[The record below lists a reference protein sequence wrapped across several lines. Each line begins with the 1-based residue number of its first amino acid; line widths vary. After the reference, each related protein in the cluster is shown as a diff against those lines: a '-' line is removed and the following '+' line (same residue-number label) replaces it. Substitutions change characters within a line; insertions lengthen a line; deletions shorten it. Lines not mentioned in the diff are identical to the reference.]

1 MKITLPLIRP
11 ALMVAVL
18 FRTLDAFRIYDAAFI
33 ITRGANDTE
42 TVSILGYNQ
51 LVNRLNLG
59 PRIGRRD
66 PDLRLR
72 DDHRVHLLPL
82 PRREPGTEVTDHDR
96 IHRNAEDP
104 LGDRDRRRPVLR
116 PDPGRLDH
124 LAVAQ
129 GPDDDRRPEVLPDRS
144 GRCDNYSAVFQGG
157 LGFNHA
163 LVNSIGIAMIT
174 TLLALA
180 FASMAAYAIT
190 RLDFPGK
197 TLILA
202 GALAI
207 SMFPAISIVGG
218 LFNVWRVVGLY
229 DTWPGLI
236 LPYLSFSLPLS
247 IYIAVGVLPRDPVGP
262 REGGADG
269 RRDGRAGV
277 PAGDPAAGDA
287 GRVHRRHPRR
297 SSSAWNDF
305 LFANVLTSTD
315 AARTA
320 PVALSFF
327 RGASQFTDP
336 SGAIAA
342 GAVVVTIPILI
353 MVLIF
358 QRRIVS
364 GLTAG
369 AVKG

>member
-1 MKITLPLIRP
+1 MTESTQRQKILWVIGTF
-11 ALMVAVL
+11 VVL
-18 FRTLDAFRIYDAAFI
+18 FYALVPVAWI
-33 ITRGANDTE
+33 ISLSLKDPTT
-42 TVSILGYNQ
+42 
-51 LVNRLNLG
+51 
-59 PRIGRRD
+59 IGD
-66 PDLRLR
+66 QKF
-72 DDHRVHLLPL
+72 LP
-82 PRREPGTEVTDHDR
+82 TKTTW
-96 IHRNAEDP
+96 
-104 LGDRDRRRPVLR
+104 
-116 PDPGRLDH
+116 
-124 LAVAQ
+124 
-129 GPDDDRRPEVLPDRS
+129 
-144 GRCDNYSAVFQGG
+144 DNYSAVFQGG

-163 LVNSIGIAMIT
+163 LVNSIGIALIT
-174 TLLALA
+174 TLIALV

-190 RLDFPGK
+190 RLEFPGK

-202 GALAI
+202 GALAV

-247 IYIAVGVLPRDPVGP
+247 IYILSAFFREIPWDLEKAAQMDGATGAQAFRRVILPLAMPGVFT
-262 REGGADG
+262 
-269 RRDGRAGV
+269 AGILV
-277 PAGDPAAGDA
+277 FI
-287 GRVHRRHPRR
+287 
-297 SSSAWNDF
+297 SAWNDF

-364 GLTAG
+364 GLTSG

>member
-1 MKITLPLIRP
+1 MDENTPRQKTLWVL
-11 ALMVAVL
+11 AVVAVL
-18 FRTLDAFRIYDAAFI
+18 VYALVPVLWILSLSLKAPETIGDGRFIPSKWTLDNYESVFSTGIFNAALI
-33 ITRGANDTE
+33 
-42 TVSILGYNQ
+42 
-51 LVNRLNLG
+51 
-59 PRIGRRD
+59 
-66 PDLRLR
+66 
-72 DDHRVHLLPL
+72 
-82 PRREPGTEVTDHDR
+82 
-96 IHRNAEDP
+96 
-104 LGDRDRRRPVLR
+104 
-116 PDPGRLDH
+116 
-124 LAVAQ
+124 
-129 GPDDDRRPEVLPDRS
+129 
-144 GRCDNYSAVFQGG
+144 
-157 LGFNHA
+157 
-163 LVNSIGIAMIT
+163 NSIGIALIT
-174 TLLALA
+174 TVISLAL
-180 FASMAAYAIT
+180 ASMAAYAIS

-197 TLILA
+197 AIILA
-202 GALAI
+202 GALAV

-218 LFNVWRVVGLY
+218 LYDVWRQIGLY
-229 DTWPGLI
+229 NTWPGLI

-247 IYIAVGVLPRDPVGP
+247 IYILSAFFREIPWDLEKAAQMDGATGMQAFRQVILPLALPGVFT
-262 REGGADG
+262 
-269 RRDGRAGV
+269 AGILTFI
-277 PAGDPAAGDA
+277 A
-287 GRVHRRHPRR
+287 
-297 SSSAWNDF
+297 AWNDF

>member
-1 MKITLPLIRP
+1 MEQHTPREKTLWTLATI
-11 ALMVAVL
+11 AVL
-18 FRTLDAFRIYDAAFI
+18 TYALIPVIWIISLSLKTPETIGDGRFIPSEWTLDNYDSVFSTGFFTAA
-33 ITRGANDTE
+33 
-42 TVSILGYNQ
+42 
-51 LVNRLNLG
+51 
-59 PRIGRRD
+59 
-66 PDLRLR
+66 LR
-72 DDHRVHLLPL
+72 
-82 PRREPGTEVTDHDR
+82 
-96 IHRNAEDP
+96 
-104 LGDRDRRRPVLR
+104 
-116 PDPGRLDH
+116 
-124 LAVAQ
+124 
-129 GPDDDRRPEVLPDRS
+129 
-144 GRCDNYSAVFQGG
+144 
-157 LGFNHA
+157 
-163 LVNSIGIAMIT
+163 NSIGIAIIS
-174 TLLALA
+174 TLIALV

-197 TLILA
+197 SLILA

-218 LFNVWRVVGLY
+218 LFDLWRRIGLF

-247 IYIAVGVLPRDPVGP
+247 IYILSAFFREIPWDLEKAAQMDGATPMQAFRKVILPLAMPGVFT
-262 REGGADG
+262 
-269 RRDGRAGV
+269 AGILV
-277 PAGDPAAGDA
+277 FIT
-287 GRVHRRHPRR
+287 
-297 SSSAWNDF
+297 AWNDF

-315 AARTA
+315 GSRTA
-320 PVALSFF
+320 PVALAFF

>member
-1 MKITLPLIRP
+1 MTESTPRQKFLWVIGTF
-11 ALMVAVL
+11 VVL
-18 FRTLDAFRIYDAAFI
+18 FYALVPVAWI
-33 ITRGANDTE
+33 
-42 TVSILGYNQ
+42 VSLS
-51 LVNRLNLG
+51 LKD
-59 PRIGRRD
+59 PTTIGDQRFF
-66 PDLRLR
+66 PSK
-72 DDHRVHLLPL
+72 
-82 PRREPGTEVTDHDR
+82 TTW
-96 IHRNAEDP
+96 
-104 LGDRDRRRPVLR
+104 
-116 PDPGRLDH
+116 
-124 LAVAQ
+124 
-129 GPDDDRRPEVLPDRS
+129 
-144 GRCDNYSAVFQGG
+144 DNYSAVFQGG

-163 LVNSIGIAMIT
+163 LVNSIGIALIT
-174 TLLALA
+174 TLIALI

-202 GALAI
+202 GALAV

-218 LFNVWRVVGLY
+218 LFNVWRVIGLY

-247 IYIAVGVLPRDPVGP
+247 IYILSAFFREIPWDLEKAAQMDGATGAQAFRRVILPLAMPGVFT
-262 REGGADG
+262 
-269 RRDGRAGV
+269 AGILV
-277 PAGDPAAGDA
+277 FI
-287 GRVHRRHPRR
+287 
-297 SSSAWNDF
+297 SAWNDF
-305 LFANVLTSTD
+305 LFANVLTATD
-315 AARTA
+315 RARTA
-320 PVALSFF
+320 PVALSYF

-342 GAVVVTIPILI
+342 GAVVVTTPILI

>member
-1 MKITLPLIRP
+1 MEDTTQRRKVLWGLGTVLVLAYALI
-11 ALMVAVL
+11 
-18 FRTLDAFRIYDAAFI
+18 
-33 ITRGANDTE
+33 
-42 TVSILGYNQ
+42 
-51 LVNRLNLG
+51 
-59 PRIGRRD
+59 
-66 PDLRLR
+66 
-72 DDHRVHLLPL
+72 
-82 PRREPGTEVTDHDR
+82 
-96 IHRNAEDP
+96 
-104 LGDRDRRRPVLR
+104 PVLWIMSLSFK
-116 PDPGRLDH
+116 DPTTIGD
-124 LAVAQ
+124 Q
-129 GPDDDRRPEVLPDRS
+129 KFFPTKWTW
-144 GRCDNYSAVFQGG
+144 DNYDAVFQGG

-163 LVNSIGIAMIT
+163 LVNSIVI
-174 TLLALA
+174 ALA

-218 LFNVWRVVGLY
+218 LFNVWRNIGLY

-247 IYIAVGVLPRDPVGP
+247 IYILAAFFREIPWDLEKAAQMDGATGAQAFRRVILPLAMPGIFT
-262 REGGADG
+262 
-269 RRDGRAGV
+269 AGILV
-277 PAGDPAAGDA
+277 FI
-287 GRVHRRHPRR
+287 
-297 SSSAWNDF
+297 SAWNDF

-315 AARTA
+315 ASRTA

-364 GLTAG
+364 GLTSG

>member
-1 MKITLPLIRP
+1 MTESTPREK
-11 ALMVAVL
+11 ALWAIGTFVVL
-18 FRTLDAFRIYDAAFI
+18 FYALIPVLWIISLSLKDPTTIGDQRFLPSKYTLDNYDA
-33 ITRGANDTE
+33 
-42 TVSILGYNQ
+42 
-51 LVNRLNLG
+51 
-59 PRIGRRD
+59 
-66 PDLRLR
+66 
-72 DDHRVHLLPL
+72 
-82 PRREPGTEVTDHDR
+82 
-96 IHRNAEDP
+96 
-104 LGDRDRRRPVLR
+104 
-116 PDPGRLDH
+116 
-124 LAVAQ
+124 
-129 GPDDDRRPEVLPDRS
+129 
-144 GRCDNYSAVFQGG
+144 VFSGG

-163 LVNSIGIAMIT
+163 LVNSIGIALIT
-174 TLLALA
+174 TLIALV

-190 RLDFPGK
+190 RLEFPGK

-247 IYIAVGVLPRDPVGP
+247 IYILSAFFREIPWDLEKAAQMDGATGAQAFRRVILPLAMPGVFT
-262 REGGADG
+262 
-269 RRDGRAGV
+269 AGILV
-277 PAGDPAAGDA
+277 FIA
-287 GRVHRRHPRR
+287 
-297 SSSAWNDF
+297 AWNDF

>member
-1 MKITLPLIRP
+1 MEHTPREKTLWTLATI
-11 ALMVAVL
+11 AVL
-18 FRTLDAFRIYDAAFI
+18 AYALIPVIWIMSLSLKTPETIGDGRFIPSEWTLDNYDSVFS
-33 ITRGANDTE
+33 TGFFT
-42 TVSILGYNQ
+42 
-51 LVNRLNLG
+51 
-59 PRIGRRD
+59 
-66 PDLRLR
+66 
-72 DDHRVHLLPL
+72 
-82 PRREPGTEVTDHDR
+82 
-96 IHRNAEDP
+96 
-104 LGDRDRRRPVLR
+104 
-116 PDPGRLDH
+116 
-124 LAVAQ
+124 
-129 GPDDDRRPEVLPDRS
+129 
-144 GRCDNYSAVFQGG
+144 SAMR
-157 LGFNHA
+157 
-163 LVNSIGIAMIT
+163 NSIGIAIIS
-174 TLLALA
+174 TLIALV

-218 LFNVWRVVGLY
+218 LFDVWRRIGLF

-247 IYIAVGVLPRDPVGP
+247 IYILSAFFREIPWDLEKAAQMDGATPMQAFRKVILPLAMPGVFT
-262 REGGADG
+262 
-269 RRDGRAGV
+269 AGILV
-277 PAGDPAAGDA
+277 FIG
-287 GRVHRRHPRR
+287 
-297 SSSAWNDF
+297 AWNDF

-315 AARTA
+315 ASRTA
-320 PVALSFF
+320 PVALAFF

-342 GAVVVTIPILI
+342 GAVVVTVPILI